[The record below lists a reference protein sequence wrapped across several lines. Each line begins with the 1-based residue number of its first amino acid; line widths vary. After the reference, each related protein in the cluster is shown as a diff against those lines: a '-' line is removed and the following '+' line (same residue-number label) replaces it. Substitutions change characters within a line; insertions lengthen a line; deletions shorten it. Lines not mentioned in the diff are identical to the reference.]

1 LANNCPIPHKCIFI
15 FILKKQR
22 ISNLL
27 FFLLASN
34 WPFFFKLTFSAT
46 PITDDDAQLG
56 EEMDTSLATI
66 TIGNG
71 GGGGNGRRHHGQKSP
86 DDDNRNESSNEHRRR
101 RHSSPTT

>member
-1 LANNCPIPHKCIFI
+1 VTGLAEFRTITDACECLILANNCPIPHK
-15 FILKKQR
+15 
-22 ISNLL
+22 S
-27 FFLLASN
+27 SN

-71 GGGGNGRRHHGQKSP
+71 GGNGRRHHGQKSP
-86 DDDNRNESSNEHRRR
+86 DDDNRNESSNEHHRR
-101 RHSSPTT
+101 RHSSPST